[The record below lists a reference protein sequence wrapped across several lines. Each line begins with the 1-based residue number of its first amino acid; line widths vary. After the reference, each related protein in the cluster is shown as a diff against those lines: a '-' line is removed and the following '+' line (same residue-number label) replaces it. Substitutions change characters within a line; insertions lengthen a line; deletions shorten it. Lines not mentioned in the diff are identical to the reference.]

1 MEDSRVDIG
10 TVLRNERKKLGIS
23 LDEAANRTGVSKTM
37 LGQIERGES
46 SPTLA
51 TVWKIAAGLHIS
63 MSNLLVPAAPSD
75 YHVTPLSAIEPLKNR
90 PGGLT
95 VYTLFPFNPMAPF
108 DYLYIVMEPG
118 VRYDTTT
125 HANAQ
130 EEYLVIT
137 QGVLTMHVG
146 EKIYTLGVGDSMSF
160 AGYEKHTYENL
171 GGETCIFQCIVHY

>member
-1 MEDSRVDIG
+1 MGENKVDIG
-10 TVLRNERKKLGIS
+10 AALRSERKKLGIS
-23 LDEAANRTGVSKTM
+23 LDEAAGRTGVSKTM

-63 MSNLLVPAAPSD
+63 MSTLLIPAAEGE

-90 PGGLT
+90 PCGLQ

-108 DYLYIVMEPG
+108 DYLYIVQEPNT
-118 VRYDTTT
+118 RYESTT
-125 HANAQ
+125 HNNAQ
-130 EEYLVIT
+130 AEYIVVT
-137 QGVLTMHVG
+137 RGVLTMQVG
-146 EKIYTLGVGDSMSF
+146 EKTYTLGVGDSMSF